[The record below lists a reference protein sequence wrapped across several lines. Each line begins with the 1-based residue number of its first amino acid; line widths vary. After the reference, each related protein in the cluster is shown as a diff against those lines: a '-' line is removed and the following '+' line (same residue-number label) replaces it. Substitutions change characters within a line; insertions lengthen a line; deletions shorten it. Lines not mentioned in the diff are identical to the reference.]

1 MHQGSST
8 RLCQKC
14 LDKNRIRRFNFSGD
28 ETKLKREQDYWNM
41 DMYLLNSDITSI
53 MKQEEQHVNKPILF
67 YFWIVNVKIKT
78 KEII

>member
-1 MHQGSST
+1 M
-8 RLCQKC
+8 
-14 LDKNRIRRFNFSGD
+14 RRNLNGNKIIG
-28 ETKLKREQDYWNM
+28 TW